1 MVYKIGSKGSVV
13 RQIQQKVNCQI
24 TGVYNTA
31 TKRAVLNFQ
40 KQNNLK
46 QDGDVNEAVLAVMFP
61 PKVVKPK
68 INVQK
73 VAKPKKK
80 TYSVEDTKKQKED
93 DTTRL

>member
-13 RQIQQKVNCQI
+13 RQIQQKLNCQI

-40 KQNNLK
+40 KQNNL
-46 QDGDVNEAVLAVMFP
+46 QQNGDTDEATMLAMFP

-68 INVQK
+68 VNVQK

-93 DTTRL
+93 DTTKF